1 MARGLHSFIKARV
14 DIRQAERKQRK
25 HMDNLKMGAAVIRTS
40 ASAGQLC
47 FLSCPLYFDV
57 LPFQA
62 VVLFS
67 LADQRQFVS
76 ELNVTSIFPQVRCL
90 NQFRS
95 FLSNTEMLEKYLVS
109 QV

>member
-1 MARGLHSFIKARV
+1 MQTK
-14 DIRQAERKQRK
+14 EKNT
-25 HMDNLKMGAAVIRTS
+25 DNFKICVVVIQTS
-40 ASAGQLC
+40 ALNSHL
-47 FLSCPLYFDV
+47 FFSCLLYFDL

-62 VVLFS
+62 VMLFS

-90 NQFRS
+90 NQFMS
-95 FLSNTEMLEKYLVS
+95 FLSNREMLEKYLVS